1 MHTVVETPTYLHHAR
16 DCGLSQGEM
25 EAITAMIANDPMCGD
40 EIAGTGGCRKVRV
53 ARQGKGKSGGFRLV
67 TFFSGQ
73 SIPVFLI
80 TIYAKNRKDNLTGA
94 ETNALKARGKEIVAA
109 YRSRVV
115 ALRRTR

>member
-1 MHTVVETPTYLHHAR
+1 
-16 DCGLSQGEM
+16 M
-25 EAITAMIANDPMCGD
+25 EAITEIVAKDPTCGD

-53 ARQGKGKSGGFRLV
+53 ARRGKGKSGGYRLV

-80 TIYAKNRKDNLTGA
+80 TIYAKNRKENLTDA
-94 ETNALKARGKEIVAA
+94 EANALRVKGKEIVAA
-109 YRSRVV
+109 YESRVI